1 MESSHILRPKNDG
14 EELKIAEG
22 LLRRRK
28 VTDFKRRLKY
38 REERRKIK
46 KDLRKSDVTT
56 LQSILKRT
64 RNSILDRRRLKNK
77 DKKPYMT
84 PKKDNGRLI
93 VIVVRNSRYCGS
105 SNSYR
110 ILEKLRLL
118 KKFSAIILSND
129 EETIKILRGIKPYVF
144 YGFPNHA
151 LLKTL
156 VYKKGAFINDT
167 GNKGNN
173 DENEILLTDN
183 NVVEERLGNVGV
195 LCTEDI
201 VTGIWNGRDDEDN
214 REIFD
219 SILRNLAPFQL
230 CDLKKT
236 EGLDASKYEMGFL
249 GKQINAKINSII

>member
-1 MESSHILRPKNDG
+1 MVPNNILRPKNEG

-22 LLRRRK
+22 VLRRRK
-28 VTDFKRRLKY
+28 VTDFKRRLEY
-38 REERRKIK
+38 REKRKRIK
-46 KDLRKSDVTT
+46 KDLRKPDVTT

-93 VIVVRNSRYCGS
+93 VVVVRNSRYCGS

-110 ILEKLRLL
+110 VLEKLRLL
-118 KKFSAIILSND
+118 KNFSAIILSHDD
-129 EETIKILRGIKPYVF
+129 ETMKILREIKPYVF

-156 VYKKGAFINDT
+156 VHKKGAFINNT
-167 GNKGNN
+167 GDKNKGGN
-173 DENEILLTDN
+173 DEVLLTDN
-183 NVVEERLGNVGV
+183 NIVEERLGNIGV

-201 VTGIWNGRDDEDN
+201 VTGIWNGRNEDN
-214 REIFD
+214 KEIFD
-219 SILRNLAPFQL
+219 SILNNLAPFQL
-230 CDLKKT
+230 CNLKKT

-249 GKQINAKINSII
+249 GKQINSKISSII